1 MEAMSAERHKEL
13 EIILVKLQRLSDMF
27 YDQATSFGVHAF
39 IEFTGLMNEM
49 IKIYRRSLEEGI
61 DYTLANQHNDTPLVA
76 LPHNVRYLGDKL
88 TCIMEPFAE
97 VRLTLKRDKA

>member
-1 MEAMSAERHKEL
+1 MEAMSAERRKEL
-13 EIILVKLQRLSDMF
+13 ENTLGKLQALSDTF
-27 YDQATSFGVHAF
+27 YAQSIVLGVHAF

-76 LPHNVRYLGDKL
+76 FPHNVRYLSDKL

-97 VRLTLKRDKA
+97 VRVTLKRDKT